1 MRYPPF
7 WADVGSMPIKLRAVR
22 IRIFC
27 APRAS
32 GTGIAGRPKTF
43 YRPNVR
49 IMLAEGTVEVTGRCP
64 RMDRYGHDSEK
75 GAMACFR
82 HLANE
87 RGATIP

>member
-1 MRYPPF
+1 
-7 WADVGSMPIKLRAVR
+7 MPIKLRAVQ

-49 IMLAEGTVEVTGRCP
+49 IMLAEAQSRSPAAARAWTGT
-64 RMDRYGHDSEK
+64 GHDSEK

-82 HLANE
+82 HLASE
-87 RGATIP
+87 RGATIL